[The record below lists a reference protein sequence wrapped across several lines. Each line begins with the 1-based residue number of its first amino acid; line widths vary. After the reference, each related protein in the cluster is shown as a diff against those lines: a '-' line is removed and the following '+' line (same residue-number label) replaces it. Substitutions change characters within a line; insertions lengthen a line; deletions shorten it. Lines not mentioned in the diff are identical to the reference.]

1 MSRTLHLSAGS
12 ELHLGLPDDADADEV
27 LALCTEA
34 LRNGRVIELPGLLPP
49 GGVDRSTVVVNFA
62 QVVGLWLS
70 EER

>member
-12 ELHLGLPDDADADEV
+12 DLHLGLPDDADVDEV

-34 LRNGRVIELPGLLPP
+34 LRNGRVLELPGLVPP

-62 QVVGLWLS
+62 RVIGIWLS